1 VKSARAASPQPA
13 TRANLSSRDT
23 PKMRPM
29 ETGADG
35 MARERASSRLVGI
48 LSTDIPARNRN
59 SRRDTL
65 SERVKKTS
73 GEWFSHTLECIPSR
87 QIISGRRRAHQSQ
100 HEMESMKK
108 LSHMTRREF
117 VTTSAAGLA
126 LGGLVHTSQASQS
139 SDSAASRP
147 SARGPFR
154 VIIDT
159 DPGVDDAL
167 ALLLAMRS
175 PELKIEGITAVAGN
189 VPLELTLPNALRM
202 VEIAGRTDIP
212 VAAGAKSPLL
222 RRLVTATYAHGENG
236 LGGAVF
242 PEPQRKPIP
251 EPAAEFI
258 RQIVRQY
265 PGEIT
270 LLTIGPLTNVGAALN
285 SDAELARMVRGLV
298 MMGGSLSGGNITP
311 AAEFNIYVDPEAAR
325 IVFQSGIP
333 ITMVGLDVTR
343 KTSLTEEQV
352 QTLEAA
358 KNPVSQAAATIGRN
372 ALNHNRERG
381 FLVGPNMH
389 DSLAVAGFLDPS
401 ILELQDY
408 YVDVETT
415 GELTAGETLGYSP
428 NSGDLRRKPRPEKDS
443 APINMAIRGSAPTL
457 AGTRTS
463 SVLRENF
470 VPNTKVAVGVDS
482 AKFFDLLI
490 GRLSGKH

>member
-1 VKSARAASPQPA
+1 
-13 TRANLSSRDT
+13 
-23 PKMRPM
+23 M
-29 ETGADG
+29 G
-35 MARERASSRLVGI
+35 
-48 LSTDIPARNRN
+48 
-59 SRRDTL
+59 
-65 SERVKKTS
+65 KTS
-73 GEWFSHTLECIPSR
+73 NI
-87 QIISGRRRAHQSQ
+87 
-100 HEMESMKK
+100 
-108 LSHMTRREF
+108 TRREF
-117 VTTSAAGLA
+117 VTSTAATLA
-126 LGGLVHTSQASQS
+126 LGNLAHGTNRTQS
-139 SDSAASRP
+139 TVKTP
-147 SARGPFR
+147 SPSTDRLPSR

-202 VEIAGRTDIP
+202 VEISGRTEIP
-212 VAAGAKSPLL
+212 VAAGAKGPLL

-242 PEPQRKPIP
+242 PDPKLK
-251 EPAAEFI
+251 PAADPAATFI
-258 RQIVRQY
+258 RTLVHEY

-270 LLTIGPLTNVGAALN
+270 LLTIGPLTNIAAALN
-285 SDAELARMVRGLV
+285 SDAELAHLVKGLV

-311 AAEFNIYVDPEAAR
+311 AAEFNVYVDPEAAR

-343 KTSLTEEQV
+343 KTSLTEGHV
-352 QTLEAA
+352 RTLEGEH
-358 KNPVSQAAATIGRN
+358 NPVSQAAAVIGRN

-389 DSLAVAGFLDPS
+389 DSLAIAGFLDPS
-401 ILELQDY
+401 ILEVQDY

-428 NSGDLRRKPRPEKDS
+428 TAGDLRRKPGMEKTS
-443 APINMAIRGSAPTL
+443 AATNMTIRGSAPTL
-457 AGTRTS
+457 ATMKNS
-463 SVLRENF
+463 PVLRENF
-470 VPNTKVAVGVDS
+470 APNAKVAVGVDS